1 MKKVALLLL
10 LSMLVVQTISAQTV
24 LSGRVTDTANLPLPN
39 INVMVYAVDSRS
51 MAAFGISDGEGQYKI
66 SVELPGDSLELKVN
80 SAFFEKKS
88 LRIANCSQTVNF
100 CLHDEIQQLKGVTV
114 RARSIEQKGDTLEY
128 IVGSFVQKQDK
139 SIEDV
144 LKRMPGI
151 EVEDDGKITYQGLPI
166 QKFYVEGMD
175 LMGGIYT
182 AVSKNLPHQSVASVE
197 VYENHQPIKM
207 LEDRVGSEQASIN
220 IKLSKNVALTGSA
233 KVGAGAWPFLWNL
246 DLTPLLFSGKAQ
258 FLAAYRTNNTGED
271 LSLYGTRLGYD
282 PRAEERP

>member
-1 MKKVALLLL
+1 MKKALPLLLIALLP
-10 LSMLVVQTISAQTV
+10 VQALIAQTL
-24 LSGRVTDTANLPLPN
+24 LSGRVSDTANLPLPN